1 MTASCPGDVRAGTGG
16 RSSTRFASQNFFFSF
31 GHTSGRWKPGRTLM
45 GSGLEEDQRRNAAMP
60 EQSKCNRG
68 KACRGVQ
75 AGGAGL
81 GRGGER
87 G

>member
-1 MTASCPGDVRAGTGG
+1 
-16 RSSTRFASQNFFFSF
+16 
-31 GHTSGRWKPGRTLM
+31 M